1 MSEPITIRAGDLGP
15 EHIGWRYRGSLIKD
29 VGVVLSTDT
38 GQRWIHP
45 EIEVTL
51 SPPAPIDRLPWET
64 MRDITLTITVDE
76 ADARAMVSNWAGS
89 TGNYT
94 SHIAHAIAAALP
106 PAPIRRRITWADLQD
121 VPPRDWDG
129 ATVVDGS
136 DHPRL
141 NTIKSWASFFD
152 DDSITTVV
160 IEVPVG
166 HPLAACG
173 EPA

>member
-1 MSEPITIRAGDLGP
+1 MTEPITIRAGDLGP

-51 SPPAPIDRLPWET
+51 SPPAPI
-64 MRDITLTITVDE
+64 
-76 ADARAMVSNWAGS
+76 
-89 TGNYT
+89 
-94 SHIAHAIAAALP
+94 
-106 PAPIRRRITWADLQD
+106 RRRITWADLRD

-166 HPLAACG
+166 HPLATCG

>member
-1 MSEPITIRAGDLGP
+1 MTEPITIRAGDLGP

-51 SPPAPIDRLPWET
+51 SPPAPI
-64 MRDITLTITVDE
+64 
-76 ADARAMVSNWAGS
+76 
-89 TGNYT
+89 
-94 SHIAHAIAAALP
+94 
-106 PAPIRRRITWADLQD
+106 RRRITWADLQD

-152 DDSITTVV
+152 DGVIATVV
-160 IEVPVG
+160 IEVPAG
-166 HPLAACG
+166 HPLATCG